1 MDNRSGTVVKILGYQ
16 AKGLAEEWCAYNLG
30 PKWDCRWQ
38 LFVDTSRYYYSN
50 TDMIYNFVFES
61 EADAVWFALVHG
73 EHLYQ
78 E

>member
-1 MDNRSGTVVKILGYQ
+1 MVVRIRGAAARNRAID
-16 AKGLAEEWCAYNLG
+16 WCIENLSSIDS
-30 PKWDCRWQ
+30 WDTRP
-38 LFVDTSRYYYSN
+38 YSSHW
-50 TDMIYNFVFES
+50 TYDFMFES